1 MQVTFMS
8 KSLMRNVPMQV
19 LLPVDKLPMP
29 GQPEYDGKPLK
40 TLYLLHGIFGSCT
53 SWLAE
58 SRIKR
63 WAEKKNLAVVMPSG
77 DNGFYV
83 DQPLSYNLH
92 GEFVGKELVEMSR
105 KMFPLSH
112 KREDTFIAGLSMGG
126 FGALRNG
133 LKYHDTFSHI
143 AAFSS
148 ALVLEQAVDL
158 TYEEPHITG
167 NRGYFESCFG
177 NIDDT
182 LKSDKNPKEL
192 IRMLK
197 ERKAR
202 NPDTRI
208 PKIYLAC
215 GTEDP
220 LIKNNR
226 DFRDFLKKEAIPCT
240 YVEGPGIH
248 DWEFWDTYIKKALDW
263 LPLNDATAGVDDGNV
278 GA

>member
-1 MQVTFMS
+1 LAILQVVFMS

-19 LLPVDKLPMP
+19 ILPVDKIPSP
-29 GQPEYDGKPLK
+29 GQSAVERGPFK
-40 TLYLLHGIFGSCT
+40 TLYLLHGIFGSCM

-63 WAEKKNLAVVMPSG
+63 WAEEKNIAVVMPSG

-83 DQPLSYNLH
+83 DQARSYNLH
-92 GEFVGKELVEMSR
+92 GEFVGKELVEMTR

-133 LKYHDTFSHI
+133 LKYHETFSQI
-143 AAFSS
+143 AALSS
-148 ALVLEQAVDL
+148 ALVLERAVEL
-158 TYEEPHITG
+158 TYDEPHITK
-167 NRGYFESCFG
+167 NRGYLESCFG
-177 NIDDT
+177 DIDDA
-182 LKSDKNPKEL
+182 LASDKNPKVL

-197 ERKAR
+197 EKKAR

-208 PKIYLAC
+208 PKIYMAC

-220 LIKNNR
+220 LVENNR
-226 DFRDFLKKEAIPCT
+226 DFRDFLKGNGIECAYT
-240 YVEGPGIH
+240 EGPGAH

-263 LPLNDATAGVDDGNV
+263 LPLNDATAG
-278 GA
+278 A